1 MLAYIVRR
9 LLLIVPTLFGI
20 MVINFVVI
28 QTAPGGP
35 VEQLIQQLT
44 RGGAGADVTARVS
57 GTGTGDVARGSGGRA
72 SAGDRGPVSIAAR
85 VASTPSS
92 SRRSSACTASTSR
105 CTSASS
111 R

>member
-20 MVINFVVI
+20 MVINFAVI

-44 RGGAGADVTARVS
+44 KGGAGADVTARVS
-57 GTGTGDVARGSGGRA
+57 GTGTTT
-72 SAGDRGPVSIAAR
+72 
-85 VASTPSS
+85 STPASS
-92 SRRSSACTASTSR
+92 SRPA
-105 CTSASS
+105 SASQRPNRARAS
-111 R
+111 WRSAYLN